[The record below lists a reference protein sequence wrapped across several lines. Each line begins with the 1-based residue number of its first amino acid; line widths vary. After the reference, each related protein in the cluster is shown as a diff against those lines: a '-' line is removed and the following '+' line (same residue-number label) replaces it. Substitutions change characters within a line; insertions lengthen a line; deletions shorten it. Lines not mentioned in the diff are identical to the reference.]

1 MPPPLPL
8 LPLLLSSLP
17 PFLQQTPY
25 YPGRSLALCD
35 RKDDSDSSI
44 ARCDDWCK
52 YPEHCSFCKCRACSL
67 CKPCE
72 SNVADDIAY
81 EGCEDWCSVHDHC
94 DSCKCR
100 ACSFCKACTP
110 KDETDTPFED
120 SQPWCSDAAH
130 CEYCKCKASPRCR
143 SLCTPHDGDDD
154 DFESCQGWWYVRMSN
169 NKINSGPLG
178 LLRVAPNLVFVR
190 SLSQC
195 TQQARELSL
204 PLCKCKGCDICRE
217 RCMPWCTS
225 STDCHAKVRA
235 TAESHQHALQGHSL

>member
-1 MPPPLPL
+1 MVMRWVPWLCFGVDWALKPRLARINKCLRHFRCCRSSSRPFRHSSSRRPITRSARPL
-8 LPLLLSSLP
+8 
-17 PFLQQTPY
+17 
-25 YPGRSLALCD
+25 RS
-35 RKDDSDSSI
+35 KDDSDSSI

-154 DFESCQGWWYVRMSN
+154 DFESCQGWWY
-169 NKINSGPLG
+169 G
-178 LLRVAPNLVFVR
+178 
-190 SLSQC
+190 
-195 TQQARELSL
+195 
-204 PLCKCKGCDICRE
+204 
-217 RCMPWCTS
+217 
-225 STDCHAKVRA
+225 RA
-235 TAESHQHALQGHSL
+235 TIK